1 MKKMSRKNFRGAPLF
16 SSKSSTSTASHGSS
30 SSSPGLGPS
39 AVRRAT
45 WADKIRDKLPPLGE
59 NEYEVL
65 WERGVLGVIFLESE
79 KDGIPYVSKATESCI
94 SPIVSPGDILKFVNV
109 VRSKDHSFSDFFK
122 ILATMK
128 KPVLLRFERQ
138 SASTPSSDE
147 DDGSQLFG
155 GPRGSSANNTGSNS
169 RQDAARQDGLRG
181 DEGGPIGGLTKS
193 HSVLQKDQKPPK
205 PTRGA
210 FWRTVGTKES
220 VDRDHAAQAVG
231 PHAMNGENERMA
243 ALQGQQRVPGNRD
256 HQVSPRD
263 TASANA
269 SVDPS
274 LHSPL
279 GQQEYQ
285 VYWETGLLGLFF
297 GENRSTN
304 LPVVTRSTSSANLV
318 VRRAVAVHDT
328 LVSANGIKSAD
339 YTFEAFFGRLQQMNK
354 PVRLVFR
361 RRQTADPAVV
371 IKQGDQ
377 QQHEHQQQ
385 QHEHQQQQHEQLQ
398 QQLQHRQEQMHEQNQ
413 KRELYEARDLHERQQ
428 EQEQR
433 EQREQKQREQQIRE
447 QKQREQYIREQKQR
461 EQHIREQKQR
471 EQKIHELK
479 QREQQ
484 ILGQKQRELEIHE
497 QKQREQQIRE
507 EKQRELQMLGQKH
520 REQQA
525 LEQKQRELQIL
536 EQKQREQQIQ
546 EQRQRE
552 EQALEQQQRE
562 QQVLEQKQ
570 QEQQILEKNQREQ
583 QIIGQNQVEDQVR
596 KEQQREQELRE
607 EQRCQQPTGSHDRTL
622 SITVDAP
629 SLPPTSPADE
639 RIPCHNR
646 TPIPNAKHASTPP
659 PLPPSAQVRLEASTH
674 HEYRRGASGQEIT
687 SPPSSLATLKGSESA
702 RQRERPKWIL
712 STDYQTSPKAN
723 GSLPVRSLARSDS
736 LLSALPIIYNSP
748 KVSSSPLVSPV
759 FPSVGS
765 EIKNEM
771 TNLASSCDA
780 EVPDRAAVTPVSAAK
795 EKEAVQ
801 SPKGI
806 ALTNVHDKQDC
817 DKTEDQWSQKS
828 PAVTNEEEPVLF
840 VDNDTVSL
848 SPTETWD
855 LPEHMPLPEI
865 LTLESAEVDS
875 GVDVGVL
882 LSPNAEIDFEDVVMA
897 ETEFVEE
904 TELVDEAEVAQ
915 EAELIDEGEP
925 ANAEVAYK
933 TGLARGVKLASE
945 TEPLISSLPAND
957 LAEDSSNPDVEVGML
972 AGVEMGIAVED
983 IESEV
988 LESIEAGSDQ
998 NTSPWD
1004 LEPESDGQKAYH
1016 YSSNTT
1022 SSRDGPM
1029 SSSSGCIPVDNEMDS
1044 PKGDFEDVSDP
1055 SDEFSHDPDISG
1067 DIDTVEGDVI
1077 MQESSKSKV
1086 DAANVPKQT
1095 KSSMNAN
1102 LAKYKKKGKSTR
1114 GVTKLPALHEDDAV
1128 TVPLVA
1134 PNAVNT
1140 TIQVRGRPKPKLT
1153 MADTPDSTTFLIK
1166 WKENRSIGLQLKEVR
1181 LAKGTYPLVTDV
1193 CQKPCCE
1200 LLRHICVGDV
1210 IIEINGRNTSTMGV
1224 KKTVNFLKSC
1234 SKTTLMKIRHGPAY
1248 VNQRMS
1254 AAV

>member
-16 SSKSSTSTASHGSS
+16 SSKSSTSTTSHGSS

-181 DEGGPIGGLTKS
+181 DEGGPTGGLTKS

-205 PTRGA
+205 PTRGT
-210 FWRTVGTKES
+210 FWRTAGTKES
-220 VDRDHAAQAVG
+220 ADRDHAAQVVG
-231 PHAMNGENERMA
+231 PRAMNGENERMA
-243 ALQGQQRVPGNRD
+243 ALQGQQRVPRNRD

-263 TASANA
+263 IASANG

-279 GQQEYQ
+279 GQHEYQ

-361 RRQTADPAVV
+361 RRQAADPAVV

-377 QQHEHQQQ
+377 QDEH
-385 QHEHQQQQHEQLQ
+385 QQQHEQLQ
-398 QQLQHRQEQMHEQNQ
+398 QQLQQRQGQMHEQNQ
-413 KRELYEARDLHERQQ
+413 KRELFEARDLHERQQ

-447 QKQREQYIREQKQR
+447 QKQREQHIREQKQR

-471 EQKIHELK
+471 EQQIREQK

-484 ILGQKQRELEIHE
+484 ILEQKQRELQIHE

-520 REQQA
+520 REEQA
-525 LEQKQRELQIL
+525 LEQKQRELQI
-536 EQKQREQQIQ
+536 Q

-552 EQALEQQQRE
+552 EQVLEQQQI
-562 QQVLEQKQ
+562 LDQKQ

-583 QIIGQNQVEDQVR
+583 RVIGQKQVEDEVR
-596 KEQQREQELRE
+596 KEQQREQELRD
-607 EQRCQQPTGSHDRTL
+607 EQRCQQPTGSHNRTL

-646 TPIPNAKHASTPP
+646 TPIPNAKHALTPP
-659 PLPPSAQVRLEASTH
+659 PLPPSPQVRLEASTH
-674 HEYRRGASGQEIT
+674 PREDRRGASGHEIT
-687 SPPSSLATLKGSESA
+687 SPPSSPATLKGSESA
-702 RQRERPKWIL
+702 RQRERPKWIS

-723 GSLPVRSLARSDS
+723 GSLPVQSSARSDS
-736 LLSALPIIYNSP
+736 SPSALPIIYNSP

-759 FPSVGS
+759 FPCVGS
-765 EIKNEM
+765 EIENEVG
-771 TNLASSCDA
+771 NLASSCDA
-780 EVPDRAAVTPVSAAK
+780 EVPDQAAVAPVSAAK
-795 EKEAVQ
+795 EREAVQ
-801 SPKGI
+801 SPKSI

-817 DKTEDQWSQKS
+817 DTTEDQWSQKS
-828 PAVTNEEEPVLF
+828 PTVTNEEEPVLF
-840 VDNDTVSL
+840 VDNDTVSS
-848 SPTETWD
+848 SPTETLD
-855 LPEHMPLPEI
+855 SPKHIPLPEI

-882 LSPNAEIDFEDVVMA
+882 LSPNAEIDFEGVVMA
-897 ETEFVEE
+897 EAEFVEE
-904 TELVDEAEVAQ
+904 TEVVDEAELVQ

-933 TGLARGVKLASE
+933 AGPARGVKLASE
-945 TEPLISSLPAND
+945 TELLISSLPAND
-957 LAEDSSNPDVEVGML
+957 LAEDSSNPVVEVGML

-983 IESEV
+983 TESEV

-1016 YSSNTT
+1016 YSSNTAT
-1022 SSRDGPM
+1022 SRDGPT
-1029 SSSSGCIPVDNEMDS
+1029 SSSSGCIPVDNEMDT

-1067 DIDTVEGDVI
+1067 DIDTVEGDV
-1077 MQESSKSKV
+1077 MMPESSKSKV

-1200 LLRHICVGDV
+1200 LLRHVCVGDV

-1234 SKTTLMKIRHGPAY
+1234 SKTTLMKIRHGPAF
-1248 VNQRMS
+1248 VNQRVR
-1254 AAV
+1254 ATV